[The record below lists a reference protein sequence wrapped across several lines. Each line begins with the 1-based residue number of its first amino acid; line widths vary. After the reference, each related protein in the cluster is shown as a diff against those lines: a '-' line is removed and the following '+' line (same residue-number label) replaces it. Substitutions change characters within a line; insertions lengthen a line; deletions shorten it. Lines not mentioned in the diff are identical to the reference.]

1 MFFIGV
7 DGGGSNLRVVVAR
20 DDLTVIGQAHG
31 GTVNPSVI
39 GREAAAAL
47 IQQKIQEAIQEAG
60 LPPEHIRA
68 AAVGIAGAA
77 QEYAADWQVKMVRE
91 IFPAVLVIPSSD
103 VEIALVGAHGQREG
117 VLVMS
122 GTGSVAYAVN
132 AAGESRRVGGWG
144 YLMGDEGS
152 GYGIGNRAL
161 RAVVRAYDRRGAE
174 TSLSDAIL
182 KTLHLP
188 DLYQLVV
195 WLYNTE
201 KPRPPEVAKLAP
213 LVLEHAEA
221 GDAIAQEIV
230 AWGADELALHVRAL
244 IEILRMENPAIA
256 FGGSLLTHPN
266 PLSLALCQ
274 RLQLDTLPLPKYPP
288 VIGAVLLA
296 RESYAHRNP

>member
-7 DGGGSNLRVVVAR
+7 DGGGSNLRVVVAQ
-20 DDLTVIGQAHG
+20 DDLTVVGQAHG
-31 GTVNPSVI
+31 GAVNPSVI
-39 GREAAAAL
+39 GREASAAL
-47 IQQKIQEAIQEAG
+47 IQQKIQEALQDANFLPEQIQ
-60 LPPEHIRA
+60 A
-68 AAVGIAGAA
+68 AAIGIAGAA
-77 QEYAADWQVKMVRE
+77 KEYAADWQVKIVQE
-91 IFPAVLVIPSSD
+91 IAPSALVVPSSD

-117 VLVMS
+117 ILVMS

-174 TSLSDAIL
+174 TSLSSAIL
-182 KTLHLP
+182 KMLHLP

-201 KPRPPEVAKLAP
+201 TPRPPEVAKLAP

-221 GDAIAQEIV
+221 GDTVAQEIV
-230 AWGADELALHVRAL
+230 NWGADELALHVRAL
-244 IEILRMENPAIA
+244 IELLHMNNPAIA

-266 PLSLALCQ
+266 PLSLALYK
-274 RLQLDTLPLPKYPP
+274 RLQLDALPLPKYPP

-296 RESYAHRNP
+296 RELYAHRNP